1 MGEPCWPFVPEDRP
15 PQSNPW
21 GLLAV
26 QILPG
31 LIIGLAVS
39 MADSG
44 RHDDRQ
50 TAAKLQEIAIQMGK
64 NTETL
69 VMVCKQLEEKNKR
82 DSEQDLRLNNL
93 EANQARILQRLNM
106 AP

>member
-1 MGEPCWPFVPEDRP
+1 MSEDP
-15 PQSNPW
+15 IKAAANPW

-39 MADSG
+39 MADGG

-69 VMVCKQLEEKNKR
+69 VMVCKQLEDKNKR

-106 AP
+106 PP

>member
-1 MGEPCWPFVPEDRP
+1 
-15 PQSNPW
+15 
-21 GLLAV
+21 
-26 QILPG
+26 
-31 LIIGLAVS
+31 
-39 MADSG
+39 
-44 RHDDRQ
+44 
-50 TAAKLQEIAIQMGK
+50 MGK

-82 DSEQDLRLNNL
+82 DSDQDLRLNNL